1 MNRGKQRLWRPRLLL
16 GVSAFL
22 FVSALRAQSPLGP
35 EFLVNP
41 QSAGLQ
47 HQPDLQ
53 FGDGGNLWISWLDT
67 AGPDAVSNRV
77 RARAVAPRGERG
89 PVLDLVDTSDVPLTP
104 VLDALVVPLQTGG
117 IHLIYTRATADGFD
131 QVCAQRFD
139 ASGRALGERAT
150 LTPPPPLSA
159 AVSAAVSLPAGGFA
173 VMTFGFPC
181 LSCPGTSNGSVNAR
195 ILAPDGS
202 PVSRYFRVPR
212 PSERAISGVRGLA
225 VDGRGNLTFVWS
237 HVNGDPGARDQS
249 DISVRRISSQ
259 GVPSG
264 KELIVN
270 TTLRGTQSAP
280 SVAAAEDGDF
290 VVVWQTQF
298 PGGLQRSIFGQRF
311 SQAGEKVGPEFRI
324 NEERLEKDFS
334 PSVAM
339 DHDGNF
345 VVVWQSF
352 SPSPARAPCGQV
364 RMRLYRRD
372 GTPAG
377 PELPVAPGYAA
388 CGEEPKVAFGP
399 DGVFAVAWA
408 VDQGY
413 SPETG
418 TDFDVYAARFSVA
431 SVLP

>member
-1 MNRGKQRLWRPRLLL
+1 MSSGKQLPWRPRLLL
-16 GVSAFL
+16 GAAAFL
-22 FVSALRAQSPLGP
+22 LVSTLSAQSPLGP

-41 QSAGLQ
+41 QSVGLQ
-47 HQPDLQ
+47 HLPDLQ
-53 FGDGGNLWISWLDT
+53 FGDDGELWITWLDT

-77 RARAVAPRGERG
+77 RARAVAPRGALG

-104 VLDALVVPLQTGG
+104 VLDALVAPLQTGG
-117 IHLIYTRATADGFD
+117 IHVIYTRATAGGFD
-131 QVCAQRFD
+131 QVYAQQFD
-139 ASGRALGERAT
+139 ASGRAVGERAT

-195 ILAPDGS
+195 ILAPDGT

-212 PSERAISGVRGLA
+212 PSERAIPGVRGLA
-225 VDGRGNLTFVWS
+225 VDGRGNLIFVWS
-237 HVNGDPGARDQS
+237 HVNGDPGSRDYSDVEARRFS
-249 DISVRRISSQ
+249 PR
-259 GVPSG
+259 GVPIG
-264 KELIVN
+264 QEIIVN
-270 TTLRGTQSAP
+270 TTIRGTQYAP
-280 SVAAAEDGDF
+280 SVAADAEGGF

-298 PGGLQRSIFGQRF
+298 PGGLLRSIFGQRF
-311 SQAGEKVGPEFRI
+311 SRAGEKVGPEFRV
-324 NEERLEKDFS
+324 NEERFEKDFG

-339 DHDGNF
+339 DRDGNF

-352 SPSPARAPCGQV
+352 SPSTRAPCGQV

-372 GTPAG
+372 GTPVG
-377 PELPVAPGYAA
+377 PELPVAPGFGA

-399 DGVFAVAWA
+399 DGIFAVAWA
-408 VDQGY
+408 VEQGY

-418 TDFDVYAARFSVA
+418 TDFDVYTARFSVA
-431 SVLP
+431 PALP

>member
-1 MNRGKQRLWRPRLLL
+1 MNRERQHRWPRFLL
-16 GVSAFL
+16 GAVAFL

-41 QSAGLQ
+41 QSVGLQ
-47 HQPDLQ
+47 HLPDLQ
-53 FGDGGNLWISWLDT
+53 FGGDGELWIAWLDNPNDT
-67 AGPDAVSNRV
+67 ASSDRLL
-77 RARAVAPRGERG
+77 ARAVSPQGELAP
-89 PVLDLVDTSDVPLTP
+89 PLVLVDTSGDPPTLIQDPL
-104 VLDALVVPLQTGG
+104 VIPLRGG
-117 IHLIYTRATADGFD
+117 DIRLFYTRSTGTGFD
-131 QVCAQRFD
+131 QVHTQRFD
-139 ASGRALGERAT
+139 PSGRALGERVT

-159 AVSAAVSLPAGGFA
+159 IISAAVQLPAGGFA

-181 LSCPGTSNGSVNAR
+181 LSCPGNSSGSVSAR

-202 PVSRYFRVPR
+202 PVSRYLRVPR

-225 VDGRGNLTFVWS
+225 VDGRGNLIFVWS
-237 HVNGDPGARDQS
+237 HANGDPGSRDYS
-249 DISVRRISSQ
+249 DIDVRRFSSQ
-259 GVPSG
+259 GVPVG
-264 KELIVN
+264 QELVVN
-270 TTLRGTQSAP
+270 TTIRGTQYAP
-280 SVAAAEDGDF
+280 SVAADAGGDF
-290 VVVWQTQF
+290 VVVWQTQY
-298 PGGLQRSIFGQRF
+298 PGGLLRSIFGQRF
-311 SQAGEKVGPEFRI
+311 SKAGEKVGPEFRI
-324 NEERLEKDFS
+324 NEERFEKDFG

-339 DHDGNF
+339 DRDGNF

-352 SPSPARAPCGQV
+352 SPSPTRAPCGQV

-399 DGVFAVAWA
+399 DGIFAVAWA

-418 TDFDVYAARFSVA
+418 DDFDVYAARFSVA
-431 SVLP
+431 PALP